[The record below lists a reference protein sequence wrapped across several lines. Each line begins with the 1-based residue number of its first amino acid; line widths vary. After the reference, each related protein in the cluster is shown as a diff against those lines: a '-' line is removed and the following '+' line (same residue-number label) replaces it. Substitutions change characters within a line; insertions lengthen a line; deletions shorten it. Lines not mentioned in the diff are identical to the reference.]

1 MFSKAI
7 INKKK
12 YKQNTYGIKGFVTNS
27 GPTFPLA
34 PSDLLL
40 EVADLSPSLTFS
52 QEDLKREAS
61 IT

>member
-1 MFSKAI
+1 MFNKAI

-12 YKQNTYGIKGFVTNS
+12 YNTYSIKGFVTNS

-40 EVADLSPSLTFS
+40 EVADLSPCLTFS
-52 QEDLKREAS
+52 LESLKREAS